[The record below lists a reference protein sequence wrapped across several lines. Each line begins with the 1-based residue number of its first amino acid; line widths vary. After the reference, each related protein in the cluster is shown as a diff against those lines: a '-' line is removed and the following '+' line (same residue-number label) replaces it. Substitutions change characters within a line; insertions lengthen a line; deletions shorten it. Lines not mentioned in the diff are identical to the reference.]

1 MKTILVATI
10 GTTPAVLT
18 ETVWALA
25 VNGKKCLKEA
35 VVPDYVRVFTYAKFV
50 DPIRETL
57 LVKGVNGLSGW
68 ENLKEHLRRRK
79 IKIEGKLGFGEGNI
93 IPYSK
98 NDGTYVQDAFD
109 EGAMGTIADTFVR
122 EIKSLRDNNSED
134 VRIIASISGGRKT
147 DGALLMSCMGL
158 LGQAGDRIVHL
169 IPSIRDRNDF
179 QALNFS
185 SPRFLFPEHGVTY
198 TCVNAD
204 YKERCFSDVSFGDND
219 VGLNLFEI
227 PLLMMDRRNEINLS
241 GDHIVSYSDLIREQ
255 QASLAI
261 AESSSQKI
269 VLRFDFDMG
278 DILVNDSP
286 LKPRSETS
294 RHCINHSV
302 FLALLCEAFSP
313 NLRSRGEFCHN
324 FFVKANE
331 SYENGKTELPAW
343 LVRMVKNRNRG
354 PFKDEKSSALG
365 SFKQLSMARDLFKSN
380 PMTKNFVFG
389 TEFKIDWEKVIVN
402 YEDVK
407 VKFSDLL
414 KRIGLET
421 PF

>member
-1 MKTILVATI
+1 MKTVLIATI

-35 VVPDYVRVFTYAKFV
+35 VVPDYVRVFTYAKCV
-50 DPIRETL
+50 DSIRETL
-57 LVKGVNGLSGW
+57 LVKGANGLSGW

-109 EGAMGTIADTFVR
+109 DGAMGTIADTFVR

-227 PLLMMDRRNEINLS
+227 PLLMMDRRDEINLS

-255 QASLAI
+255 QASLTS
-261 AESSSQKI
+261 EGSSCQKAA
-269 VLRFDFDMG
+269 LRFDFAEG
-278 DILVNDSP
+278 NILVNDVNIDSNSC
-286 LKPRSETS
+286 RG
-294 RHCINHSV
+294 RINHSV
-302 FLALLCEAFSP
+302 FLSILCEAFP
-313 NLRSRGEFCHN
+313 PECRSRGEFCHS
-324 FFVKANE
+324 FFLKAHEAYDN
-331 SYENGKTELPAW
+331 SQVELPSW
-343 LVRMVKNRNRG
+343 LTRMVKNTKRG
-354 PFKDEKSSALG
+354 PFHGNMRLAEAYS
-365 SFKQLSMARDLFKSN
+365 KQLSLARDLFKRHSL
-380 PMTKNFVFG
+380 TKHFVCG
-389 TEFKIDWEKVIVN
+389 TEFKIDWERNIEN

-407 VKFSDLL
+407 LKFSDLQIS
-414 KRIGLET
+414 IGLKA